1 MNIILELLF
10 LSVVVLLSK
19 SLTVTEVVESE
30 KKEPEPE
37 RESRLKEAM
46 EKLVQDTSKLKEIPK
61 IEELSPEKKARMEEV
76 REVMEWMDSQGFL
89 SDDTQ
94 IQKLI
99 TRLNE
104 TALDDSESLWN
115 DLDLLQDFLRQID
128 NGENFGKMKG
138 FELLLGLID
147 TSVLYTELP
156 DAHDRVAAMAA
167 INFNAAI
174 QNNPKAIEFALKADG
189 LERLTRSLRS
199 GLGSKSGLVAKRVV
213 SAVSSL
219 IRDTPE
225 AQKRFLSE
233 MEGSRLL
240 MNILRNFWE
249 DHSVTHK
256 VLITVTDLV
265 TSDHAAST
273 VAFKDPLWLDAI
285 SDMLESD
292 NLDLVEQA
300 LRFFT
305 VFPLNHHNTP
315 KRLRSDVE
323 KLRESFMN
331 DLKGESDEDLEH
343 FDQALLD
350 LTQNVLDKLEKSEQE
365 QNGTKHTAL

>member
-19 SLTVTEVVESE
+19 SLTVTEVVESKE
-30 KKEPEPE
+30 KELET
-37 RESRLKEAM
+37 ESRLKVAM
-46 EKLVQDTSKLKEIPK
+46 EKLLQDTSKLKEIPE

-99 TRLNE
+99 TRINE
-104 TALDDSESLWN
+104 TTVYETEILWN

-147 TSVLYTELP
+147 ISVLSTELP
-156 DAHDRVAAMAA
+156 DSYDRVAAMAA

-213 SAVSSL
+213 SAISSL

-225 AQKRFLSE
+225 AQKTFLFE
-233 MEGSRLL
+233 IDGSRLL
-240 MNILRNFWE
+240 MNTLRNFRD

-265 TSDHAAST
+265 TSDHAASV

-305 VFPLNHHNTP
+305 VFPLNHRNTP

-343 FDQALLD
+343 FDQALVD
-350 LTQNVLDKLEKSEQE
+350 LTQNILDKLEKSEQE